1 MSQKPLVALIH
12 AVPVSVP
19 AATSAFKVVWPDA
32 DVANIIDESLFHNL
46 TSGTAER
53 DAVVE
58 RFRAL
63 TEFALSPTT
72 DGRRPQ
78 AILFCCSAFAYA
90 IGQARVGRNVPIL
103 TPAEAGIED
112 ALAAGKRIGLVVS
125 AEAALAPLVDEF
137 SGIAAARNRS
147 YELVPIV
154 ANGAIEAIREGRM
167 EEHDR
172 IVVQA
177 IESAPEVDVV
187 LMGQFTMSRA
197 ASLFLPDRTP
207 RVLTTPT
214 SAVRKLRS
222 LLGAGSAA

>member
-1 MSQKPLVALIH
+1 MSQKPLIALVH
-12 AVPVSVP
+12 AIPDSMP
-19 AATSAFKVVWPDA
+19 AAIAAFQSVWPDA
-32 DVANIIDESLFHNL
+32 DLANIVDDTLFHNL
-46 TSGTAER
+46 TSGRAKRE
-53 DAVVE
+53 AVIA
-58 RFRAL
+58 RFHAL

-90 IGQARVGRNVPIL
+90 IGEARADRTVPIL

-112 ALAAGKRIGLVVS
+112 ALAAGSRIGLVVS
-125 AEAALAPLVDEF
+125 AEPALAPLVDEF
-137 SGIAAARNRS
+137 ADIAAAKNRT

-154 ANGAIEAIREGRM
+154 AKGAIEAARAGRM
-167 EEHDR
+167 DEHDR
-172 IVVQA
+172 IVKEA
-177 IESAPEVDVV
+177 IESAPYVDVV

-197 ASLFLPDRTP
+197 AAVFPPDRTP

-222 LLGAGSAA
+222 LIGGAAR